1 MFDCSY
7 YNYSHEECCCAW
19 QDGWNYKIFQ
29 KILSIT
35 CEFHQS
41 TATILCLGFYS
52 EFEFVH
58 AREEEMEEPELFGDD
73 QSSMMNNFNVF
84 LELNYKYF
92 IL

>member
-1 MFDCSY
+1 MLLCLARWLKLQNFPKNSF
-7 YNYSHEECCCAW
+7 HHR
-19 QDGWNYKIFQ
+19 
-29 KILSIT
+29 T

-58 AREEEMEEPELFGDD
+58 AREEEMEESELFGED
-73 QSSMMNNFNVF
+73 QWLMTNNFNVF
-84 LELNYKYF
+84 LDLNYKYF